1 MTTAAPKS
9 PPLIVFDRVSL
20 TVDGRRFLDRT
31 ELTVPEGESLVVAG
45 PPGCGKSFVLRLIL
59 GLPGMDRDTFQVEG
73 DVLVDG
79 QSVFK
84 SSPQWLQRFRRH
96 VGSVLRGGGLIE
108 NMDIRRNIELPL
120 NYHYRN
126 VMDVG
131 DIDAR
136 CTALVEDM
144 GLGDVA
150 TPGRRPVTLNRQE
163 RMYTALARALINLPH
178 LLLIDEP
185 TAGLTPEAAR
195 RLARF
200 CFYYRPEF
208 SSRSPE
214 PIEEMVSRPMTRI
227 VTAVDLDG
235 LLDFGHRFAVLVD
248 GQLEIVGSR
257 DDVAGTSDPRVL
269 ELLSSSME
277 TGEARRSIGAV
288 VAKGGEPAAG
298 ESTSPESLAER
309 G

>member
-1 MTTAAPKS
+1 METSAPKS

-20 TVDGRRFLDRT
+20 TVDGRRYLDRA
-31 ELTVPEGESLVVAG
+31 ELEVPEGESLVISG
-45 PPGCGKSFVLRLIL
+45 PPGCGKSFILRLIL
-59 GLPGMDRDTFQVEG
+59 GLPGMRRDAFHIEG

-79 QSVFK
+79 QSVFD
-84 SSPQWLQRFRRH
+84 SSPQWLQRLRRH
-96 VGSVLRGGGLIE
+96 VGSVLRGGSLIE
-108 NMDIRRNIELPL
+108 NMDIRRNIMLPL

-136 CTALVEDM
+136 CDALLDDM
-144 GLGDVA
+144 GLRDVA
-150 TPGRRPVTLNRQE
+150 TPGRRPVTLNRLE

-195 RLARF
+195 CLARF

-214 PIEEMVSRPMTRI
+214 PIEEMASRPMTRI
-227 VTAVDLDG
+227 VTAVDLERF
-235 LLDFGHRFAVLVD
+235 LDYGHRFAILVD
-248 GQLEIVGSR
+248 GQLEILGTR
-257 DDVAGTSDPRVL
+257 DDVVGSSDPRVL
-269 ELLSSSME
+269 ELLSSPVG
-277 TGEARRSIGAV
+277 TGDARRSIGAL
-288 VAKGGEPAAG
+288 VAERGNPAAG
-298 ESTSPESLAER
+298 ESTSPGSLAER